1 MLEINKVYQ
10 ESCLETMKRIPDNG
24 VNLIITSPPYN
35 MNLRIR
41 NGKYCSRQIIKELS
55 TKYEGFDDNIP
66 IDEYYNFHKSVIE
79 EMLRISPITFYN
91 IQFLTG
97 NKQAFFKLMG
107 HFHDKIKDI
116 IIWDKEVA
124 QPAMHAGVLN
134 SQFEVI
140 IIFDSTNAISRM
152 FGDCSFDRG
161 TLSNLWKI
169 KRGKKVDKSHGA
181 TFPEE
186 LVLKILT
193 NFSKEGD
200 LIYDPFSGTGTTLKI
215 AKDNNRRYIGSE
227 ILEKYVN
234 LINNRLLIK

>member
-1 MLEINKVYQ
+1 
-10 ESCLETMKRIPDNG
+10 
-24 VNLIITSPPYN
+24 

-55 TKYEGFDDNIP
+55 TKYEGFDDNTP
-66 IDEYYNFHKSVIE
+66 IDEYYAFHKSVIL

-97 NKQAFFKLMG
+97 NKQAFFKLIG
-107 HFHDKIKDI
+107 DFHDKIKDI
-116 IIWDKEVA
+116 IVWDKEVA
-124 QPAMHAGVLN
+124 QPAMHSGVLN

-152 FGDCSFDRG
+152 FSECNFNRG

-169 KRGKKVDKSHGA
+169 KRDKKVDKSHGA

-186 LVLKILT
+186 LVLKIIS

-200 LIYDPFSGTGTTLKI
+200 LIYDPFSGTGTTLKV
-215 AKDNNRRYIGSE
+215 AKDNNRNYLGSE
-227 ILEKYVN
+227 ILEKYVKI
-234 LINNRLLIK
+234 INNRLFNK